1 MLPALIV
8 LDALMMHAAQVKDT
22 PQLARDAH
30 GDNA

>member
-8 LDALMMHAAQVKDT
+8 LDALMMRAAEVKDMA
-22 PQLARDAH
+22 QLARDAH